1 MVRLSSVKLIK
12 INRWMDIMKN
22 DFDDINGLQQSLVSN
37 SWCYRQYSGMNMN
50 ASCEHVRIKRKFYN
64 QQQQQQQQHQQQQHQ
79 LKHENKDKKVFFIFE
94 RISVN
99 HHKEEFNISL
109 YTNVLLSVTGKIL

>member
-1 MVRLSSVKLIK
+1 MYNITFLS
-12 INRWMDIMKN
+12 
-22 DFDDINGLQQSLVSN
+22 
-37 SWCYRQYSGMNMN
+37 
-50 ASCEHVRIKRKFYN
+50 YN
-64 QQQQQQQQHQQQQHQ
+64 QQQQQQQHQ

-109 YTNVLLSVTGKIL
+109 YTNCPVICNRQNTITNNLKISKENFKKINLIIGIPWIAILN